1 MMIKRLIFLLMAVV
15 WTTTMMADTKQTVKI
30 DGTTVDKTVE
40 RLTFDGDK
48 VVLTFTDHSTQTE
61 DMELVSIDFFYSG
74 TGISRVK
81 VDEMSGKHIYNLNGQ
96 YLGTGIEGRAKGV
109 YVVDGKKVVVK

>member
-1 MMIKRLIFLLMAVV
+1 MRKRLILVVLSLVMTLAV
-15 WTTTMMADTKQTVKI
+15 MADTKQTVKI

-81 VDEMSGKHIYNLNGQ
+81 ADEMSGKHIYNLNGQ